1 MKLGWYWTTA
11 TSAFQHFT
19 SSNLIQPSSPSYMLP
34 SHAMELSSE
43 PEWLLLQIL
52 GWKARPICPFG
63 QAIELWVCV
72 QRCVCVG
79 GLTWS
84 RWAIFW
90 HLQQAGVN
98 NAKKVESEL
107 KKDKDHMR
115 GSLCKSI
122 SFTFVPFSEHS
133 ATSFLPS
140 NFSSPRS

>member
-79 GLTWS
+79 RLTWS
-84 RWAIFW
+84 RMRVFW
-90 HLQQAGVN
+90 RLQQEGVN
-98 NAKKVESEL
+98 DANKAKSML
-107 KKDKDHMR
+107 K
-115 GSLCKSI
+115 
-122 SFTFVPFSEHS
+122 
-133 ATSFLPS
+133 
-140 NFSSPRS
+140 

>member
-52 GWKARPICPFG
+52 GWKARLICPFG

-84 RWAIFW
+84 RMGYILA
-90 HLQQAGVN
+90 QAQVS
-98 NAKKVESEL
+98 V
-107 KKDKDHMR
+107 
-115 GSLCKSI
+115 
-122 SFTFVPFSEHS
+122 
-133 ATSFLPS
+133 
-140 NFSSPRS
+140 